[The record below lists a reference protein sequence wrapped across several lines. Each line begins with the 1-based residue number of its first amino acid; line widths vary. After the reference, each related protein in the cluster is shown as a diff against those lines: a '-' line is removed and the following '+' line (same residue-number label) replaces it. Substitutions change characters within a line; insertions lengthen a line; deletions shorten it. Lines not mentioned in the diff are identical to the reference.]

1 MTKAGMKTPEKGKTG
16 NKRYQPYEPPKIS
29 TVEPE
34 PDSGNLLKRLME
46 SDESRLTEPIIS
58 LDSRTEFD
66 GRESWEKDRG
76 DRGILKLYNVYNDD
90 NTLKLELKEVNED
103 GSEISRCNAKIDSIK
118 LKYDFLS
125 QIRST
130 DSTKR
135 GYGTN
140 LLYLLAKARND
151 EIVHNG
157 INYNEIT
164 IRDFLPVIFNPFRN
178 LFHLSVT
185 LWSEKF
191 KISSPQFTLFEP
203 FYREELSGVVYILYN
218 HENTE
223 EDSLEKEIETLKE
236 EKIRLLAE
244 MENLR
249 KRFEREKVETIKFG
263 SINLARDIL
272 SPGDNLERA
281 LDALP
286 EDENHPESIKNLID
300 GLKMVLKEYKST
312 LEKHGVKKIE
322 TLNKKFDHNFHQ
334 AMMEVENNDV
344 EEGTVVQEVQSGY
357 TMHDRLLRAAMVGVS
372 KKPVAKKEEPTE
384 EKEEDN
390 PENESKE
397 KS

>member
-1 MTKAGMKTPEKGKTG
+1 MVEKKEED
-16 NKRYQPYEPPKIS
+16 NQQEEIK
-29 TVEPE
+29 E
-34 PDSGNLLKRLME
+34 PDSENIE
-46 SDESRLTEPIIS
+46 NEEDNNETQENTDTEEI
-58 LDSRTEFD
+58 
-66 GRESWEKDRG
+66 
-76 DRGILKLYNVYNDD
+76 
-90 NTLKLELKEVNED
+90 KED
-103 GSEISRCNAKIDSIK
+103 
-118 LKYDFLS
+118 
-125 QIRST
+125 
-130 DSTKR
+130 
-135 GYGTN
+135 
-140 LLYLLAKARND
+140 
-151 EIVHNG
+151 
-157 INYNEIT
+157 
-164 IRDFLPVIFNPFRN
+164 
-178 LFHLSVT
+178 
-185 LWSEKF
+185 
-191 KISSPQFTLFEP
+191 
-203 FYREELSGVVYILYN
+203 
-218 HENTE
+218 ENTE

-322 TLNKKFDHNFHQ
+322 TLNQKFDHNFHQ

-344 EEGTVVQEVQSGY
+344 VEGTVVQEVQSGY

-372 KKPVAKKEEPTE
+372 KKSVIKTEPKE

-390 PENESKE
+390 SENDSKE
-397 KS
+397 NT

>member
-1 MTKAGMKTPEKGKTG
+1 MIDKKEEESQQEEIK
-16 NKRYQPYEPPKIS
+16 EPS
-29 TVEPE
+29 T
-34 PDSGNLLKRLME
+34 
-46 SDESRLTEPIIS
+46 
-58 LDSRTEFD
+58 
-66 GRESWEKDRG
+66 
-76 DRGILKLYNVYNDD
+76 
-90 NTLKLELKEVNED
+90 
-103 GSEISRCNAKIDSIK
+103 
-118 LKYDFLS
+118 
-125 QIRST
+125 
-130 DSTKR
+130 
-135 GYGTN
+135 
-140 LLYLLAKARND
+140 
-151 EIVHNG
+151 
-157 INYNEIT
+157 
-164 IRDFLPVIFNPFRN
+164 
-178 LFHLSVT
+178 
-185 LWSEKF
+185 
-191 KISSPQFTLFEP
+191 
-203 FYREELSGVVYILYN
+203 
-218 HENTE
+218 ENIENE
-223 EDSLEKEIETLKE
+223 EDNNDSQENINKEESSEDKNLEEDNLEKEIEILKE

-322 TLNKKFDHNFHQ
+322 TLNQKFDHNFHQ
-334 AMMEVENNDV
+334 AMMEIENNEV

-372 KKPVAKKEEPTE
+372 KKPLVKKEESK
-384 EKEEDN
+384 EKDGDN